1 MGKNVKISP
10 RLNQSLLTSLT
21 TSLLL
26 SNLLLRQPH
35 SIWCSAG
42 PISMEIIQQI
52 FWGKAK
58 SNANASGILDASWDF
73 GWYVMHLCKCPDL
86 RRLEDASY
94 EKYFFLRIGGLVVG
108 LHLTQCVYVLQNVSF
123 CKNTRAIRKKQCKNY
138 NLNLFTTCNLVQCVQ
153 FVIVVIVDRSKCRSI
168 L

>member
-1 MGKNVKISP
+1 MIQMEYMRKNVKISP

-73 GWYVMHLCKCPDL
+73 GWYVMHLCKCPKL
-86 RRLEDASY
+86 RRVKDASY
-94 EKYFFLRIGGLVVG
+94 EKYFF
-108 LHLTQCVYVLQNVSF
+108 F
-123 CKNTRAIRKKQCKNY
+123 KNWRFSCR
-138 NLNLFTTCNLVQCVQ
+138 TTSDTVCLCA
-153 FVIVVIVDRSKCRSI
+153 SKCLI
-168 L
+168 LQEYESDTKKTMQKL